1 MKKIKPKN
9 LFFSFLLSVVLVS
22 LLIFLIF
29 PKFLLLDQLLQKN
42 GIYIIPKS
50 VKEGFFRIEFEDTVI
65 YDKNRRIGKFKKLD
79 IRFAPFYLA
88 VNAKDLSGFFEIK
101 YYFLSKEYLI
111 KAKDMSSFEKF
122 YIKEA
127 NIELKN
133 DIKGQAKLESVKISG
148 ADIDA
153 INIMF
158 KEKTFDITLQGKE
171 INSRGSGIV
180 VIDNK
185 SILDSKLT
193 GEVIDKNMK
202 IIVGGSIK
210 NITFQLQPNP

>member
-1 MKKIKPKN
+1 MNKIKPKN
-9 LFFSFLLSVVLVS
+9 LFLSFLLSIVLVS

-50 VKEGFFRIEFEDTVI
+50 VKEGFFRIEFEDSVI
-65 YDKNRRIGKFKKLD
+65 YDKNYRIGKFKKLD
-79 IRFAPFYLA
+79 IRFTPFYLA

-101 YYFLSKEYLI
+101 YYFLIKEYFI

-122 YIKEA
+122 YIKEG
-127 NIELKN
+127 NIELK
-133 DIKGQAKLESVKISG
+133 KGIQGQVKLENVKISG

-153 INIMF
+153 INIIF

-171 INSRGSGIV
+171 INSKGSGII